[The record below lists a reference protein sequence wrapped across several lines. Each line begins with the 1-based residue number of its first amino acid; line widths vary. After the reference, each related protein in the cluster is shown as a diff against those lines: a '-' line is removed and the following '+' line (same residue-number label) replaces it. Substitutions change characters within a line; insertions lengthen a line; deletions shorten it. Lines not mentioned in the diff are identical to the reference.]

1 MKREWTIAALLL
13 LLFGIGSVSWQSQA
27 QEPEPVGSHAEA
39 PAPGQPTLAVPA
51 SIRTEHQHLHHQLEA
66 AIAAGGKTGAAAK
79 AVADVL
85 APHFEDEEA
94 YAMPPLGLLGALAR
108 GEPIRDE
115 QVREAIAMA
124 ERLRSDYDQ
133 MVAEH
138 VQIHAALK
146 ALAAAAQEEH
156 KPGPAAFAEALMQH
170 AGSEEELLYP
180 TTLLIGKYLE
190 LQQRS
195 GK

>member
-1 MKREWTIAALLL
+1 MRREWTIAALL
-13 LLFGIGSVSWQSQA
+13 FAIGSVSWQSQA
-27 QEPEPVGSHAEA
+27 KEPEHVESHAQA
-39 PAPGQPTLAVPA
+39 SAPGQPTLAVPA
-51 SIRTEHQHLHHQLEA
+51 AIRTEHQHLHHQLEA

-85 APHFEDEEA
+85 GPHFEDEEA

-108 GEPIRDE
+108 GEPLPGE
-115 QVREAIAMA
+115 QVRQAIAMA
-124 ERLRSDYDQ
+124 ERLRGNYDQ
-133 MVAEH
+133 MLAEH
-138 VQIHAALK
+138 VQIHAALR
-146 ALAAAAQEEH
+146 ALAAAAREEH
-156 KPGPAAFAEALMQH
+156 KAGPAAFAEALMQH

-180 TTLLIGKYLE
+180 TTLLIGRYLE